1 MVLNASILSSEFK
14 ASDLIKRFNDT
25 KVSYIHLDIMDG
37 KFVNNKSFTVSEI
50 KKFNDISKKSFD
62 VHLMVKN
69 PIKYINDLAL
79 LNVNTI
85 SFHYEAVENLD
96 EVINLIKNYG
106 IKVGIAINPK
116 TDINVLI
123 PYLNMIDIVL
133 VMSVEPGYSGQ
144 AFIESTYNKVE
155 KLKELI
161 INNNSKSL
169 IEVDGGVNIE
179 NAPILKEKGTDIIVS
194 ASYIQNNLESIN
206 ELIEL

>member
-25 KVSYIHLDIMDG
+25 KVSYIHLDIMDD

-85 SFHYEAVENLD
+85 SFHYEAVKNLD

-194 ASYIQNNLESIN
+194 ASYIQNNLENIN

>member
-14 ASDLIKRFNDT
+14 PIDLIKKFNDT

>member
-85 SFHYEAVENLD
+85 SFHYEAVKNLD

>member
-14 ASDLIKRFNDT
+14 PIDLIKKFNDT
-25 KVSYIHLDIMDG
+25 KVNYIHLDIMDG
-37 KFVNNKSFTVSEI
+37 KFVNNKSFTMSEI

-69 PIKYINDLAL
+69 PIKYINELAL

-85 SFHYEAVENLD
+85 SFHYEAVKNVE
-96 EVINLIKNYG
+96 EVINLIKSYG

-116 TDINVLI
+116 TDVNVLI
-123 PYLNMIDIVL
+123 PYLNMIDVVL

-161 INNNSKSL
+161 TNNNSKTL
-169 IEVDGGVNIE
+169 IEIDGGVNIE
-179 NAPILKEKGTDIIVS
+179 NGPMLKEKGANIIVS
-194 ASYIQNNLESIN
+194 ASYIQNNIENIN
-206 ELIEL
+206 ELINL

>member
-194 ASYIQNNLESIN
+194 ASYIQNNLEGIN

>member
-1 MVLNASILSSEFK
+1 MKVSVSILSSSIK
-14 ASDLIKRFNDT
+14 ATDIVKKIDNTSCDF
-25 KVSYIHLDIMDG
+25 IHLDIMDG

-85 SFHYEAVENLD
+85 SFHYEAVKNLD

>member
-37 KFVNNKSFTVSEI
+37 KFVNNKSYTVSEI

-85 SFHYEAVENLD
+85 SFHYEAVKNLD

>member
-1 MVLNASILSSEFK
+1 MKVSGSILSSKITAKEAIEIYNK
-14 ASDLIKRFNDT
+14 TDID
-25 KVSYIHLDIMDG
+25 YIHLDIMDG

-85 SFHYEAVENLD
+85 SFHYEAVKNLD

>member
-85 SFHYEAVENLD
+85 SFHYEAVKNLD

-194 ASYIQNNLESIN
+194 ASYIQNNLENIN

>member
-1 MVLNASILSSEFK
+1 MILNASILSSEYK
-14 ASDLIKRFNDT
+14 ATDLIKKFNNT
-25 KVSYIHLDIMDG
+25 EVNLIHLDVMDG
-37 KFVNNKSFTVSEI
+37 KFVNNKSFTASDI

-85 SFHYEAVENLD
+85 SFHYEVVKNIE
-96 EVINLIKNYG
+96 EVIELIKNYG

-116 TDINVLI
+116 TDISVLI
-123 PYLNMIDIVL
+123 PYLNMIDVVL

-144 AFIESTYNKVE
+144 AFIESTYEKVGE
-155 KLKELI
+155 LKELI
-161 INNNSKSL
+161 NINNSKSL

-179 NAPILKEKGTDIIVS
+179 NAPLLKEKGTDILVS
-194 ASYIQNNLESIN
+194 ASFIQNNLDNIKEIV
-206 ELIEL
+206 EL

>member
-194 ASYIQNNLESIN
+194 ASYIQNNLENIN

>member
-85 SFHYEAVENLD
+85 SFHYEAVKNLD

-106 IKVGIAINPK
+106 IKASIAINPK

>member
-37 KFVNNKSFTVSEI
+37 KFVNNKSYTVSEI

-85 SFHYEAVENLD
+85 SFHYEAVKNVD

-106 IKVGIAINPK
+106 IKLWI
-116 TDINVLI
+116 
-123 PYLNMIDIVL
+123 
-133 VMSVEPGYSGQ
+133 
-144 AFIESTYNKVE
+144 
-155 KLKELI
+155 
-161 INNNSKSL
+161 
-169 IEVDGGVNIE
+169 
-179 NAPILKEKGTDIIVS
+179 
-194 ASYIQNNLESIN
+194 SY
-206 ELIEL
+206 

>member
-37 KFVNNKSFTVSEI
+37 KFVNNKSYTVSEI

-85 SFHYEAVENLD
+85 SFHYEAVKNVD

-161 INNNSKSL
+161 VNNNSKSL

-194 ASYIQNNLESIN
+194 ASYIQNNLENIN

>member
-37 KFVNNKSFTVSEI
+37 KFVNNKSYTVSEI

-85 SFHYEAVENLD
+85 SFHYEAVKNLD

-194 ASYIQNNLESIN
+194 ASYIQNNLENIN

>member
-1 MVLNASILSSEFK
+1 MILNASILSSEYK
-14 ASDLIKRFNDT
+14 ATDLIKKFNNT
-25 KVSYIHLDIMDG
+25 EVNLIHLDVMDG
-37 KFVNNKSFTVSEI
+37 KFVNNKSFTASDI

-85 SFHYEAVENLD
+85 SFHYEAVKNIE
-96 EVINLIKNYG
+96 EVIELIKNYG

-116 TDINVLI
+116 TDISVLI
-123 PYLNMIDIVL
+123 PYLNMIDVVL

-144 AFIESTYNKVE
+144 AFIESTYEKVG

-161 INNNSKSL
+161 NINNSKSL

-179 NAPILKEKGTDIIVS
+179 NAPLLKEKGTDILVS
-194 ASYIQNNLESIN
+194 ASFIQNNLDNIKEIV
-206 ELIEL
+206 EL

>member
-85 SFHYEAVENLD
+85 SFHYEVVENLD

-161 INNNSKSL
+161 VNNNSKSL

-194 ASYIQNNLESIN
+194 ASYIQNNLENIN